1 MEVRGSGEHTLVFIP
16 GIGGTTRYWSAR
28 LGAMKSTYRA
38 VLIDILGFGQS
49 PKRWERYSVE
59 RHVSALR
66 DSLEA
71 LGPVTLIGHSLGSL
85 LAVAYAARYPDQVKN
100 MVLIG
105 MPYFGSERNAYDY
118 MRKGP
123 VKAGYLYTNVVLTM
137 ITCVLTRRVFG
148 RLLPYLLKD
157 IPREVAEDLV
167 KHTWRSSTSSL
178 WEVVY
183 RYDVAVDFN
192 RLPERI
198 NTLFIHGNQDVMAP
212 IQAVELLLAN
222 GVHGVLHVLDQ
233 VDHHPFLRSPEKCL
247 ELIDEFINSSS
258 QLRSV

>member
-1 MEVRGSGEHTLVFIP
+1 MEVYGSGEHTLVFIP
-16 GIGGTTRYWSAR
+16 GLGGTTRYWSAS
-28 LGAMKSTYRA
+28 LGVMKSAYRA

-49 PKRWERYSVE
+49 PKRWERYSVD
-59 RHVSALR
+59 RHVAALR

-85 LAVAYAARYPDQVKN
+85 LAVAYTARYPDQVKN

-105 MPYFGSERNAYDY
+105 MLYFGSERNAYNY

-123 VKAGYLYTNVVLTM
+123 VKFGYLYTNVALTM

-148 RLLPYLLKD
+148 RLLPYLLTG
-157 IPREVAEDLV
+157 IPREVAENVV

-183 RYDVAVDFN
+183 CYDVAVDFN

-198 NTLFIHGNQDVMAP
+198 NTLFIHGDQDVMAP
-212 IQAVELLLAN
+212 VQAIEHLLAN
-222 GVHGVLHVLDQ
+222 GVHGNLHVLGE
-233 VDHHPFLRSPEKCL
+233 VDHHPFLRNPEKCL
-247 ELIDEFINSSS
+247 ELIDELVSFPSPADM
-258 QLRSV
+258 